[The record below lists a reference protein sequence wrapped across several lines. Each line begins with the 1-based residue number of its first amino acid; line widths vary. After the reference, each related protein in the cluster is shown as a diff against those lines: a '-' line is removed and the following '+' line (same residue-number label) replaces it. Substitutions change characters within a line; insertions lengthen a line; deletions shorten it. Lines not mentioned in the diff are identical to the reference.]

1 MSPGFHG
8 PRDGFDATDQPSVT
22 EGWSLASSAPRRAS
36 IRGVVEL
43 AGIEPATSALQRRR
57 SPS

>member
-1 MSPGFHG
+1 MSPGFLAL
-8 PRDGFDATDQPSVT
+8 DSFDATGRPSVT
-22 EGWSLASSAPRRAS
+22 EVAAAGVKTMSSVDSA
-36 IRGVVEL
+36 GVVEL